1 MGSRSHAMPQA
12 CYGGGHAAAVALSMG
27 CTQVHMGPCAGW
39 AVRRV
44 ARAVT
49 MVAEAWYFRDS
60 SSAVAMVRCTAQQM
74 ELEFMCD
81 GRSCCGMQCERSA
94 WITGSEPDHGKVL

>member
-1 MGSRSHAMPQA
+1 MGSRSHAMLQA
-12 CYGGGHAAAVALSMG
+12 CYSRRPIDRLHAA
-27 CTQVHMGPCAGW
+27 HMCSCAGW

-49 MVAEAWYFRDS
+49 MVAEAWYFRDFF
-60 SSAVAMVRCTAQQM
+60 SAVAVVRCTAQQM

-94 WITGSEPDHGKVL
+94 WIAGSWEGPLWT